1 MKIYSYIHMLCAMLL
16 VVVAFSCEENE
27 VVPDSAKQGEVTVTT
42 ASIAFSNAK
51 PAASETITVTLK
63 FVNLSEDKVKSV
75 LLKAKVG
82 TADYISVQTFDEGS
96 AATDKEIVHE
106 VPYVV
111 TAPKGTVITFDM
123 IVTSQKEYPLTRRT
137 TVTVN

>member
-1 MKIYSYIHMLCAMLL
+1 MLL
-16 VVVAFSCEENE
+16 TAAMFSCEENE
-27 VVPDSAKQGEVTVTT
+27 VVPDSARQGEVTATT
-42 ASIAFSNAK
+42 ASIASSNTK
-51 PAASETITVTLK
+51 PIASETITVTLK

-82 TADYISVQTFDEGS
+82 TADYTSVQTFDEGT
-96 AATDKEIVHE
+96 AATDKEITHE
-106 VPYVV
+106 VPYTV

>member
-1 MKIYSYIHMLCAMLL
+1 MLL
-16 VVVAFSCEENE
+16 TAAMFSCEENE
-27 VVPDSAKQGEVTVTT
+27 IVPDSVKQGEVTATT
-42 ASIAFSNAK
+42 ASIALSNTK
-51 PAASETITVTLK
+51 PVASETITVTLK
-63 FVNLSEDKVKSV
+63 FVNMSEDKIKTV
-75 LLKAKVG
+75 LLKAKTG
-82 TADYISVQTFDEGS
+82 TADYTPVQTFDEGS

>member
-1 MKIYSYIHMLCAMLL
+1 MKIYSYLNIVCL
-16 VVVAFSCEENE
+16 VSLVAVMVSCEENE
-27 VVPDSAKQGEVTVTT
+27 VVPDSAKQGEVTATT

-51 PAASETITVTLK
+51 PVMSEAITVTLK
-63 FVNLSEDKVKSV
+63 FVNLSEDNIKSV

-82 TADYISVQTFDEGS
+82 SADYVSIQTFDESS
-96 AATDKEIVHE
+96 AAADTEITHE

-111 TAPKGTVITFDM
+111 TASKGTAITFDM

-137 TVTVN
+137 SITVN

>member
-1 MKIYSYIHMLCAMLL
+1 MKIYSYINIVCLML
-16 VVVAFSCEENE
+16 VVAVMVSCEENE
-27 VVPDSAKQGEVTVTT
+27 VVPDNTKQGEVTVTI
-42 ASIAFSNAK
+42 ASIASSNAK

-63 FVNLSEDKVKSV
+63 FVNLPEDKVKSV
-75 LLKAKVG
+75 LLKAKAG
-82 TADYISVQTFDEGS
+82 TADYTPVQTFDEGS
-96 AATDKEIVHE
+96 AAAGKEIVHE

-137 TVTVN
+137 SVTVN

>member
-1 MKIYSYIHMLCAMLL
+1 MLVTAAM
-16 VVVAFSCEENE
+16 FSCEENE
-27 VVPDSAKQGEVTVTT
+27 IVPDSVKQGEVTATT
-42 ASIAFSNAK
+42 ASIASSNTK
-51 PAASETITVTLK
+51 PVASETITVTLK
-63 FVNLSEDKVKSV
+63 FVNMSEDKIKSV
-75 LLKAKVG
+75 LLKAKTG
-82 TADYISVQTFDEGS
+82 TADYTPVQTFDEGS